1 MQRNHNYEINQMPK
15 HKKSCWHYKT
25 LHASLIF
32 TFYSQSLNCVG
43 MKLQT
48 IEEGA
53 FRGLNSL
60 KNLILGQNNL
70 VSPPALEYI
79 NNIEQLYLFQ
89 NLITTIPKDYFR
101 ACHEMVI
108 FDIAFNNLLSLPEMS
123 HMSHSLRDLNLSY
136 NRLRDLDVLTRS
148 NWLNLR
154 ILSVSHN
161 DISEIQDDLITK
173 MSSLQSFFIAHNKLQ
188 SLPDFRRFVSSW
200 NDLVIDVEGNPWYCD
215 QTLDWVRHG
224 IGRANVMKFGKLL
237 IVDVTGMICRGPPI
251 MNGSVLWDMSKCKH
265 IIRVQLWVSDRDQL
279 NHGLVYGLN
288 K

>member
-1 MQRNHNYEINQMPK
+1 MQINHNYGINQMLR
-15 HKKSCWHYKT
+15 HKSCWHYYMVY
-25 LHASLIF
+25 AFLIF
-32 TFYSQSLNCVG
+32 TFYSQSLYCVG
-43 MKLQT
+43 MKLHT

-53 FRGLNSL
+53 FRGLDSL
-60 KNLILGQNNL
+60 KSLTLGENNL

-79 NNIEQLYLFQ
+79 NNIEQLYLYK

-108 FDIAFNNLLSLPEMS
+108 FDITFNRLIYLPEMS
-123 HMSHSLRDLNLSY
+123 HISHSLGELNLSY

-154 ILSVSHN
+154 KISVNHN
-161 DISEIQDDLITK
+161 DISEIQDDLIIK
-173 MSSLQSFFIAHNKLQ
+173 MSSLLNLDIAHNKLQ

-200 NDLVIDVEGNPWYCD
+200 KELVINVEGNPWYCD

-224 IGRANVMKFGKLL
+224 IADASFMKFGKLL
-237 IVDVTGMICRGPPI
+237 IDDVTGMTCKGPPN

-265 IIRVQLWVSDRDQL
+265 ITRVQLWVLHFWQRSEQE
-279 NHGLVYGLN
+279 LVYDLN

>member
-1 MQRNHNYEINQMPK
+1 MV
-15 HKKSCWHYKT
+15 
-25 LHASLIF
+25 HASLIF
-32 TFYSQSLNCVG
+32 TFYSQSLTCVG

-60 KNLILGQNNL
+60 KSLTLGQNNL

-79 NNIEQLYLFQ
+79 NNIEQLYLFK

-108 FDIAFNNLLSLPEMS
+108 FDIAFNNLLSLSEMS
-123 HMSHSLRDLNLSY
+123 HMSHFLRDLNLSY

-173 MSSLQSFFIAHNKLQ
+173 MSSLQSFFIDHNKLQ

-200 NDLVIDVEGNPWYCD
+200 NDLVINVEGNPWYCD

-237 IVDVTGMICRGPPI
+237 IVDVTGMICRGPPN
-251 MNGSVLWDMSKCKH
+251 MNGNVLWDMSKCKH
-265 IIRVQLWVSDRDQL
+265 IIRVQLWVFWQRSAKSWI
-279 NHGLVYGLN
+279 GLWFKQVITSPLS
-288 K
+288 